1 MNSQE
6 LQQTFIKNKEQYS
19 EALRLRIYR
28 SISWLKKAE
37 ASEADDDIRFITLW
51 IAFNAAYAKEM
62 EAGMQLSDRTAFRQF
77 LHTVCRLDKEQRIYR
92 LVWETFSGSIRL
104 LLENRYVFQPFWNF
118 HNGKISESVWEE
130 DFARAKQKAKTA
142 LANKDTNGVLLIV
155 FDRLYTLRNQILHGG
170 ATYNSSANRK
180 QLRDGC
186 AILQQCVP
194 LILAVMLDNPDE
206 DWGKPFYPYVKEE

>member
-6 LQQTFIKNKEQYS
+6 LQKIFAQSKEQYS

-37 ASEADDDIRFITLW
+37 ESEADDDIRFITLW
-51 IAFNAAYAKEM
+51 IAFNAAYAKDI
-62 EAGMQLSDRTAFRQF
+62 EAGVQLSDRSTFRQF
-77 LHTVCRLDKEQRIYR
+77 LHTVCHLDKEQRIYR

-118 HNGKISESVWEE
+118 HNGKISESAWGE
-130 DFARAKQKAKTA
+130 DFARAKQKAKMA
-142 LANKDTNGVLLIV
+142 LANKDTDSVLLIV

-194 LILAVMLDNPDE
+194 LILSVMQDNPDE
-206 DWGKPFYPYVKEE
+206 DWGKPFYPFVKEE

>member
-6 LQQTFIKNKEQYS
+6 LQQTFVKNKEQYS
-19 EALRLRIYR
+19 EVLRLRIYR

-62 EAGMQLSDRTAFRQF
+62 EAGVQLSDRSTFRQF

-92 LVWETFSGSIRL
+92 LVWETFSGTIRL

-118 HNGKISESVWEE
+118 HNGKISESSWEE
-130 DFARAKQKAKTA
+130 DFARAKQKAKMA
-142 LANKDTNGVLLIV
+142 LAHKDTDSVLLIV

-180 QLRDGC
+180 QLCDGC

-194 LILAVMLDNPDE
+194 LILSVIQDNPDE
-206 DWGKPFYPYVKEE
+206 DWGKPFYPFIKEE

>member
-1 MNSQE
+1 
-6 LQQTFIKNKEQYS
+6 
-19 EALRLRIYR
+19 
-28 SISWLKKAE
+28 
-37 ASEADDDIRFITLW
+37 
-51 IAFNAAYAKEM
+51 
-62 EAGMQLSDRTAFRQF
+62 MQLSDRTAFRQF

>member
-1 MNSQE
+1 
-6 LQQTFIKNKEQYS
+6 
-19 EALRLRIYR
+19 
-28 SISWLKKAE
+28 
-37 ASEADDDIRFITLW
+37 
-51 IAFNAAYAKEM
+51 
-62 EAGMQLSDRTAFRQF
+62 MQLSERTALRQF
-77 LHTVCRLDKEQRIYR
+77 LHTVCRLDKGQRIYR

-118 HNGKISESVWEE
+118 HNGKISESAWRE
-130 DFARAKQKAKTA
+130 DFARAKQKAKMA

-180 QLRDGC
+180 QLCDGC

-194 LILAVMLDNPDE
+194 LILSVIQDNPDE
-206 DWGKPFYPYVKEE
+206 DWGKPFYPFIKEE

>member
-1 MNSQE
+1 MDSQE
-6 LQQTFIKNKEQYS
+6 LQQTFVKNKEQYS
-19 EALRLRIYR
+19 EVLRLRIYR

-62 EAGMQLSDRTAFRQF
+62 EAGVQLSDRSTFCQF
-77 LHTVCRLDKEQRIYR
+77 LHTICRLDKGQRIYR

-118 HNGKISESVWEE
+118 HNGKISESAWEE
-130 DFARAKQKAKTA
+130 DFARAKQKAKMA
-142 LANKDTNGVLLIV
+142 LAHKDTDSILLIL

-180 QLRDGC
+180 QLHDGC

-194 LILAVMLDNPDE
+194 LILSVMQDNPDE
-206 DWGKPFYPYVKEE
+206 DWGKPFYPFVKEE

>member
-6 LQQTFIKNKEQYS
+6 LLQAFVKNKEQYS

-37 ASEADDDIRFITLW
+37 ESEADDDIRFTTLW
-51 IAFNAAYAKEM
+51 IAFNAAYAKEI
-62 EAGMQLSDRTAFRQF
+62 EAGVQLSDRSTFRQF
-77 LHTVCRLDKEQRIYR
+77 LHTICRLDKGQRIYR

-104 LLENRYVFQPFWNF
+104 LLENRYIFQPFWNF
-118 HNGKISESVWEE
+118 HNGKISESAWEE
-130 DFARAKQKAKTA
+130 DFARAKQKAKMA
-142 LANKDTNGVLLIV
+142 LANKDTDSVLLIV

-194 LILAVMLDNPDE
+194 LILSVMQDNPDE
-206 DWGKPFYPYVKEE
+206 DWGKPFYPFVKEE

>member
-77 LHTVCRLDKEQRIYR
+77 LHTVCRLDKEQRIYQ

-155 FDRLYTLRNQILHGG
+155 FDRLYTLGNQILHGG